1 MDGRRKIWDLIK
13 EGNANSVHIPL
24 NSDRRKYILGMN
36 DKVRAL
42 SDITAERPL
51 TKGEESMLLN
61 MSKKLEGLSPIE
73 HNFLRRVWLTRNYD
87 AAAKRVQDGV
97 KALPGIRYITNS
109 DQFRP
114 YMSEA
119 YTYDMS
125 GNGSPSYA
133 KR

>member
-1 MDGRRKIWDLIK
+1 MDRRMKTWDLTK
-13 EGNANSVHIPL
+13 EGNANSTHIPL
-24 NSDRRKYILGMN
+24 NSDRRKYILGMH

-51 TKGEESMLLN
+51 TKGEGSMLMN
-61 MSKKLEGLSPIE
+61 MSKKLEGLSPSE
-73 HNFLRRVWLTRNYD
+73 RNFLRRVWLTRNYD
-87 AAAKRVQDGV
+87 AAARRVQEGV
-97 KALPGIRYITNS
+97 KALPGIRYVSNS

-119 YTYDMS
+119 YKYDMS
-125 GNGSPSYA
+125 GNRRQSYA